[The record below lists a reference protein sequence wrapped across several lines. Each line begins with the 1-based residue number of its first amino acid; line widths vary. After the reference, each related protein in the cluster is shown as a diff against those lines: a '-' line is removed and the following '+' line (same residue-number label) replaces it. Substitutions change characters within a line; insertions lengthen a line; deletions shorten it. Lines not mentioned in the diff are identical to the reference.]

1 MTVRRRWRYYT
12 TATGRSP
19 VREFIDELNEAQ
31 TEQVFAAMRVVATAG
46 LESARHLRG
55 DIYEVRASIGGQAF
69 RVLFATE
76 GRRSQILLALEG
88 FEKKT
93 RATPPRLIRL
103 AETRLDDWHARAR
116 PRSHG

>member
-1 MTVRRRWRYYT
+1 MSGRRRWRYFT
-12 TATGRSP
+12 TAAGRSP
-19 VREFIDELNEAQ
+19 VREFIDELTDAQ
-31 TEQVFAAMRVVATAG
+31 AEQVFAAMRIVAVGG
-46 LESARHLRG
+46 LEHARHLRG

-69 RVLFATE
+69 RVLFAAE

-93 RATPPRLIRL
+93 QTTPPRLIRL

-116 PRSHG
+116 PRSHP